1 MKMSKIEGLQM
12 LKLLDFPTV
21 ESIDPNL
28 LDENSQ
34 ILKQGL
40 SVRTSPK
47 RNLADNAYLPSIHNC
62 RDLKELRTFI
72 EEHRREYNIIVH
84 KTVKPEQIGSVSRLE
99 IGADKVIVELFEDFE
114 KRKKGVIKNRVTF
127 PVMGDKFRI
136 DQLQMEEENEQEFKV
151 FSKVIRDV
159 KYMPFKKFD
168 AEFVVEDGKVFFTDL
183 TIQGRADSEYAEE
196 LKRRAQ
202 KREEKKEELE
212 K

>member
-1 MKMSKIEGLQM
+1 M

-34 ILKQGL
+34 VLKQGL

-47 RNLADNAYLPSIHNC
+47 RNLADNVYLPSIHNC
-62 RDLKELRTFI
+62 TDLNQLRAFI
-72 EEHRREYNIIVH
+72 KEHRGEYNVFVH
-84 KTVKPEQIGSVSRLE
+84 KTVKPEQIGSISRLE
-99 IGADKVIVELFEDFE
+99 IGEDKVIIELFEDFE
-114 KRKKGVIKNRVTF
+114 KRKKGIIKNRVTF
-127 PVMGDKFRI
+127 PVVGEKFRV
-136 DQLQMEEENEQEFKV
+136 DQLQMKEKNEQEFKV

-159 KYMPFKKFD
+159 KYMPFKEFD
-168 AEFVVEDGKVFFTDL
+168 AEFIVEDGKVVFTDL

-202 KREEKKEELE
+202 KKEEKRKELE
-212 K
+212 R